1 MTELRSLGAFRP
13 TDRHLRYVGATLAV
27 VVAGVHLF
35 HGQRGVPRLV
45 ELLATGNAALLV
57 TDPRPLF
64 FVLSGV
70 AILVGVFALLW
81 EVPRKPVYLGG
92 MVLMGT
98 YIAGYF
104 AWHMTGHGGFL
115 PGRLPHY
122 HGLGPVEA
130 VVRHL
135 ELYPIARVSKVAETL
150 LLVLLAVL
158 YLRENDADPDESVR
172 NQ

>member
-13 TDRHLRYVGATLAV
+13 ADRHLRYVGATLAV

-35 HGQRGVPRLV
+35 HGQRGLPRLV
-45 ELLATGNAALLV
+45 ELLATDNAALLV
-57 TDPRPLF
+57 TDPRPLL
-64 FVLSGV
+64 FVLSSV
-70 AILVGVFALLW
+70 AILGGVFALSW
-81 EVPRKPVYLGG
+81 GVPRKPVYLGG
-92 MVLMGT
+92 IVLMVT
-98 YIAGYF
+98 YIVGYF
-104 AWHMTGHGGFL
+104 AWHMTDHGGFL
-115 PGRLPHY
+115 PRRLPHY

-158 YLRENDADPDESVR
+158 HRREADRDPEQSVR